1 MKSVFV
7 VRQIHSD
14 DCECKYVS
22 NASQSVQCGL
32 ARFTASE
39 KNLVKVLSQY
49 FSNPFKR
56 EVSLQRC
63 CWLAV
68 RVPPSLP
75 LPPSVPNVAK
85 VKGEHRCAAMR
96 FYFPFA
102 SFTLS
107 GGQVLNQQR
116 QVFPLVSVMIHSK
129 SQPIS
134 CSKCKLQSGY
144 LSLSLRTTRLQHGGA
159 FFAPVAA
166 AAEQS

>member
-1 MKSVFV
+1 MLLNS
-7 VRQIHSD
+7 
-14 DCECKYVS
+14 
-22 NASQSVQCGL
+22 
-32 ARFTASE
+32 T
-39 KNLVKVLSQY
+39 LSQH
-49 FSNPFKR
+49 FSTPSKIG
-56 EVSLQRC
+56 VSLQRC
-63 CWLAV
+63 RRCCCWLVV

-75 LPPSVPNVAK
+75 PSVSNVAK

-96 FYFPFA
+96 FYFPLA

-144 LSLSLRTTRLQHGGA
+144 LSLSLRTTRLQHGALLREGCS
-159 FFAPVAA
+159 
-166 AAEQS
+166 QSSDQPIIFLALRASNNSKYL